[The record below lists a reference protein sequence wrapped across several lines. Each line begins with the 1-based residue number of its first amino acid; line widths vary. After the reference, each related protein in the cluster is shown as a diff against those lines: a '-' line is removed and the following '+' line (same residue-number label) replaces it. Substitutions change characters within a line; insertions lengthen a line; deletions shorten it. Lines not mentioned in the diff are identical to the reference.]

1 MRYTCA
7 RSKLPVKITAETEG
21 AYSRLSNMEN
31 THIRMVTS
39 IDVRLVPDKWNQKG
53 KKAPTNRSC
62 QCVRMTYCLWTLSF
76 QHEVVVMETRCTLR
90 FTRQSRSRP
99 EDMQWP
105 RTSGTKW
112 TDRPFLGMISIP
124 GCWGMCWLVS
134 ILAIPL
140 RNWTHI
146 QCRKP
151 TENEGSDMDNAR
163 IIVKWTR
170 RREIRKYTDAVG
182 CRHLEFPKRN
192 VRW

>member
-39 IDVRLVPDKWNQKG
+39 IDIRLVPDKWNQKG

-62 QCVRMTYCLWTLSF
+62 QCVSMTYCLWTLSF
-76 QHEVVVMETRCTLR
+76 QHEVVVMETRCTHR
-90 FTRQSRSRP
+90 FTCQSRSRP

-112 TDRPFLGMISIP
+112 TDRHSLEWSLFLDVGACA
-124 GCWGMCWLVS
+124 GWLVFLQFRWETEPIS
-134 ILAIPL
+134 SAASPPKMKGAIWIML
-140 RNWTHI
+140 
-146 QCRKP
+146 
-151 TENEGSDMDNAR
+151 G
-163 IIVKWTR
+163 
-170 RREIRKYTDAVG
+170 
-182 CRHLEFPKRN
+182 
-192 VRW
+192 